1 CPPTTRCA
9 WARCG
14 WRSARARLEHRASKL
29 RGTSTARTNKS
40 IRRAANSP
48 CTSLRIESLARS
60 EGDYTRHKTMFD
72 DVPGVVPTRRERGAH
87 STTGVDEKR
96 PADSSCGAGE
106 GAYGAYAR
114 IANRARRRVWLPWLC
129 DAAPIFFRR
138 SHSCECRLD
147 LYLHKCL
154 IKQSDNSLLERY
166 LHRLTV

>member
-1 CPPTTRCA
+1 ALQLQDAHGHAVAGEALVLDWNIVQVNFEELRLPERINPSGGPRIHRVQAFESSRWLAPRETTPDTKPCSTMCLA
-9 WARCG
+9 WFRLVA
-14 WRSARARLEHRASKL
+14 SAV
-29 RGTSTARTNKS
+29 RT
-40 IRRAANSP
+40 
-48 CTSLRIESLARS
+48 
-60 EGDYTRHKTMFD
+60 
-72 DVPGVVPTRRERGAH
+72 